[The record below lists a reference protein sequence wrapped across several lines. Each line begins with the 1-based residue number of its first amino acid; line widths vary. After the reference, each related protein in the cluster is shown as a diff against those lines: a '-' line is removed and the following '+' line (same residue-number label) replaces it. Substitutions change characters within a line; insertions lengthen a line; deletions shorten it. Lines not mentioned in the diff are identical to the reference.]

1 MKDFSNMN
9 FLQSI
14 CITLLAFCTHR
25 ITADD
30 DDCVTL
36 GTNNVQFCGVEKFWQ
51 PRSWVVD
58 QDKAFSEIAILL
70 AVCTLLL
77 YITGFIY
84 CGRRFRITYREFKNV
99 IGDVPNNTDLFGF
112 VQSSIFSRFFSEDTN
127 KRVSFV
133 LFWFGVPVLKM
144 LYDVIDVGLEC
155 YYFWGVENIENSL
168 LSDKIYRNVNVNNA
182 IFAFAILGATKS
194 ILIVWV
200 FKVSINKLDHELG
213 KLRQGDERQDFKT
226 KLVLTIAK
234 EKHIMFTEPI
244 IPAVIILLEDGVEIL
259 LEYHWVDKY
268 ITKSDNTVLFNAT
281 IMAILDTGLFLL
293 CLKSFYDQYHKCC
306 VNRLWKLFTLYIV
319 YYGHAFFFAIATIVR
334 AYKVW
339 YQTKYGEIN
348 PKCLKVKFER
358 AYNRSTYKMEE
369 KNGRLIQTPYGDG
382 CLSQID
388 YLIIVMVCLS
398 IIFGAINLVIFI
410 YTRWTLNDNKYR
422 QEVVIPFEEQ
432 VAEGIRTFLNKT
444 ETEDYPLLPVS

>member
-1 MKDFSNMN
+1 M
-9 FLQSI
+9 
-14 CITLLAFCTHR
+14 
-25 ITADD
+25 
-30 DDCVTL
+30 
-36 GTNNVQFCGVEKFWQ
+36 
-51 PRSWVVD
+51 
-58 QDKAFSEIAILL
+58 
-70 AVCTLLL
+70 
-77 YITGFIY
+77 
-84 CGRRFRITYREFKNV
+84 
-99 IGDVPNNTDLFGF
+99 
-112 VQSSIFSRFFSEDTN
+112 
-127 KRVSFV
+127 
-133 LFWFGVPVLKM
+133 
-144 LYDVIDVGLEC
+144 
-155 YYFWGVENIENSL
+155 
-168 LSDKIYRNVNVNNA
+168 
-182 IFAFAILGATKS
+182 
-194 ILIVWV
+194 WV